1 MSQNSPQGPQD
12 PHQQV
17 QQMQDQ
23 MAMAGKKPLSP
34 EEQVVMAACQ
44 SESFWY
50 RSLPISGVLAMTAHV
65 AVNTGYLSPS
75 PRFGS
80 RPKVVIGSIIGYFL
94 GKFSYVNECSDKFL
108 IEAPDGHIAE
118 MIRIRR
124 GLQPRNITSSQG
136 GPDDYSS
143 GPFQPQQQSSPIYNN
158 PNSPTYDPSIAQQ
171 QQQQQLSGYDELRRR
186 NREASAPP
194 GFTPNY
200 QSQLPPSAPY
210 HPLSP
215 PPPPPAESAPPSKLR
230 PITIPPKSGNNKYG
244 DEGFE

>member
-1 MSQNSPQGPQD
+1 
-12 PHQQV
+12 
-17 QQMQDQ
+17 
-23 MAMAGKKPLSP
+23 
-34 EEQVVMAACQ
+34 
-44 SESFWY
+44 
-50 RSLPISGVLAMTAHV
+50 
-65 AVNTGYLSPS
+65 
-75 PRFGS
+75 
-80 RPKVVIGSIIGYFL
+80 
-94 GKFSYVNECSDKFL
+94 
-108 IEAPDGHIAE
+108 

-124 GLQPRNITSSQG
+124 GMQPKNITSSQG

-143 GPFQPQQQSSPIYNN
+143 GSYQQQSSPIYNN
-158 PNSPTYDPSIAQQ
+158 PNSPTYDPTLA

-215 PPPPPAESAPPSKLR
+215 PPPAESAPPSKLR